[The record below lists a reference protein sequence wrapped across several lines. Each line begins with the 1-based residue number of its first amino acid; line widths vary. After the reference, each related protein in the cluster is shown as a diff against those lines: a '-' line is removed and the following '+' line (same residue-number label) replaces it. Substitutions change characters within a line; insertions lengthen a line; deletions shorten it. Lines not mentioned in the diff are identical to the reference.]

1 MEPIRRAFLIGY
13 AYAMGVRYGLGLRL
27 ALDGEFRE
35 TDHPRNK
42 DGKFTSGGSGSKSA
56 TGKAFPNTGKN
67 LLDRKQ
73 GKTPGQYLREAKGN
87 VRRAIVDYYDNELR
101 GGYVDTRLEMRGKMV
116 PVRVEFDAKGRE
128 EFRKF
133 AGESDLILDAVAAA
147 PEVLASGEYAGRH
160 IEKKHFPQV
169 AFHTKFKKVMTRA
182 GMKWVAVDIG
192 ESKKGDLHAYSVNT
206 EGISTFERK
215 PRHLKEASEK
225 RKSGQD
231 TVIQN
236 SVQKDS
242 ALLPSSKDSAI
253 FYAPGRQPPDHFMKK
268 MITRNSDS
276 VKCRV
281 VGIRILD

>member
-101 GGYVDTRLEMRGKMV
+101 GGYVDTKLEMRGKMV
-116 PVRVEFDAKGRE
+116 PVRVEFDAKGRD

-133 AGESDLILDAVAAA
+133 GEHGSLILNVL
-147 PEVLASGEYAGRH
+147 PFVTEVIDSGEYAGRR
-160 IEKKHFPQV
+160 IEKNHLPQV
-169 AFHTKFKKVMTRA
+169 AFHTKIKRVSTPQGK
-182 GMKWVAVDIG
+182 KWVAVDIG
-192 ESKKGDLHAYSVNT
+192 EDQHENLHAYSVNT
-206 EGISTFERK
+206 EGIPSFNRKKRYFEVEQK
-215 PRHLKEASEK
+215 KKIGL
-225 RKSGQD
+225 D
-231 TVIQN
+231 
-236 SVQKDS
+236 SV
-242 ALLPSSKDSAI
+242 LLPSSKDSVRFFTGYSHQAN
-253 FYAPGRQPPDHFMKK
+253 K
-268 MITRNSDS
+268 MMLDQKDTPN
-276 VKCRV
+276 KCQV
-281 VGIRILD
+281 IGIRILG